1 MKSTLL
7 ILFAFFFSVNLSQSQ
22 TLNFRFN
29 DYIYAWQ
36 RIDSLS
42 DNSSAK
48 TTHLR
53 GYQNYLLEFN
63 SGNWTINANAQ
74 TEEDFINR
82 VDRGFYLRFY
92 NLYLKGTNLW
102 GAVDMK
108 LGRQSIFAGAGTGSI
123 DGLHLKLKAGKFKE
137 YQLAAYAGSPTPYD
151 YVLDKYPDIEKN
163 YHFGAQFTYYG
174 IRDLTASLSYSNK
187 KRTPLSYTALRLDSL
202 FNTTTRTITLDGPA
216 EQLAGFDLN
225 YTYLGKH
232 NFYSKVNYDLQLKK
246 LYRAEANVRVALND
260 KIRAFG
266 EYNYREPH
274 YTYNSIFWVFN
285 YTKFQEVNGGLD
297 YTLDNGINLYG
308 KVGAVLYE
316 NDNSVKVDAGFTHP
330 NYGVTYV
337 RYFGYAGESDGVN
350 AYYQRSFCDNK
361 YSGSAS
367 VSYSRYRLGD
377 VYDTE
382 KVNSFSGML
391 GFTYRPVPEFSVDA
405 QGQLLINRI
414 YSTDTRF
421 LLGIN
426 YWLFKKY

>member
-1 MKSTLL
+1 MKSILL

-48 TTHLR
+48 TMHLR

-92 NLYLKGTNLW
+92 NLYLKGTNLF
-102 GAVDMK
+102 GALDMK

-123 DGLHLKLKAGKFKE
+123 DGLHLKLKAGKYKE
-137 YQLAAYAGSPTPYD
+137 YQLAAYAGGLTPYD
-151 YVLDKYPDIEKN
+151 YVLDRYPSIENN
-163 YHFGAQFTYYG
+163 YHFGGQFTYYG
-174 IRDLTASLSYSNK
+174 IKDLSASLSYSNK
-187 KRTPLSYTALRLDSL
+187 KRTPEPYTAIRLDSL
-202 FNTTTRTITLDGPA
+202 FNTTTRTITFDGPA
-216 EQLAGFDLN
+216 EQLAGIDLN

-232 NFYSKVNYDLQLKK
+232 NFYSKVYYDIQLKK

-260 KIRAFG
+260 NIRAFG
-266 EYNYREPH
+266 EYNYREPR

-297 YTLDNGINLYG
+297 YTLNNGINLYG

-330 NYGVTYV
+330 NFGVTYV

-377 VYDTE
+377 IYDTD

-421 LLGIN
+421 LVGIN
-426 YWLFKKY
+426 YWLFKKL